1 MQRQLSEIVK
11 QFEHAQVRVDRLTDA
26 VPDNRWPVRGDP
38 DRWSVAEC
46 IAHLNLT
53 SAAYI
58 PRLRQAIVDARRMA
72 PVKSHH
78 YRRDPAGF
86 FFSAV
91 VGPMPTLGG
100 FRIGRVKTPPKFV
113 PEGKLTRQLVV
124 AEFKRDQD
132 YLIAIVREGDG
143 MALDKVWIK
152 SPFGER
158 IRYNC
163 FSALVI
169 LSRHEARHLDQAEAA
184 CR

>member
-1 MQRQLSEIVK
+1 MQRQLAEIVK
-11 QFEHAQVRVDRLTDA
+11 QFEHAQARVDRLTDA
-26 VPDNRWPVRGDP
+26 IPENRWPVRSDP

-53 SAAYI
+53 SDAYI

-72 PVKSHH
+72 PVKSHR

-91 VGPMPTLGG
+91 IGPLPTLGG
-100 FRIGRVKTPPKFV
+100 VRLGRVKTPPKFV

-124 AEFKRDQD
+124 AEFKKYQED
-132 YLIAIVREGDG
+132 LIAIVREGDG

-163 FSALVI
+163 FSAFVI
-169 LSRHEARHLDQAEAA
+169 LPRHQERHIDQAEAA
-184 CR
+184 GR